1 MSVFLPSILSAE
13 NIRRRQALIQPYLK
27 KTPLLQSEK
36 INALA
41 GCKIYFKCENFQHT
55 GSFKLR
61 GALSAA
67 LPLSEEERKKGLCTH
82 SSGNHAQAI
91 AKTAQMLA
99 CPAYIVMPENAPAF
113 KQRATAELGA
123 EIRFS
128 SPTTAGREAALA
140 AWQKET
146 GAHFIH
152 PYNDYEVILGQ
163 ATCSLEILEELSD
176 LDGILAPIGG
186 GGLLSGALLSA
197 HYFRP
202 GLKVLGSEPRLV
214 NDAYLSLA
222 AEKIIEN
229 KRTDTLADGLR
240 TTIRPKTFGVFQ
252 ELLSEIIC
260 VEEEEIILALRLI
273 WEQLKIV
280 VEPSSAVPLAALL
293 KHKASFK
300 GQNWTI
306 ILTGGNIDLDHL
318 PF

>member
-1 MSVFLPSILSAE
+1 MSVHLPAILSAE
-13 NIRRRQALIQPYLK
+13 NIRQRQALIQPYLK

-41 GCKIYFKCENFQHT
+41 GCKIYFKCENFQYT

-67 LPLSEEERKKGLCTH
+67 LLLSEEERKKGFCTH

-91 AKTAQMLA
+91 AKAAQMLA

-128 SPTTAGREAALA
+128 PPTTAGREAALA

-146 GAHFIH
+146 AAYFIH
-152 PYNDYEVILGQ
+152 PYNDYDVILGQ
-163 ATCSLEILEELSD
+163 ASCSLEILEELSD

-186 GGLLSGALLSA
+186 GGLLSGSLLSA

-202 GLKVLGSEPRLV
+202 GLKVLGAEPQLV

-222 AEKIIEN
+222 AGKIIEN

-293 KHKASFK
+293 KHKARFK
-300 GQNWTI
+300 EQNWAI
-306 ILTGGNIDLDHL
+306 ILSGGNVDLDQL